1 MRDIGVCEF
10 TILMPCLNEA
20 ASLEFCITE
29 AKGYI
34 ERYHLDAEILIA
46 DNGSTDGSV
55 QIAEKEGVRVVMIE
69 ERGYGAALIGGIRA
83 ARGRYIIMLDADGSY
98 DFNDINPFIISIRAG
113 NSLVV
118 GNRFRGNSEKGAMH
132 ISHVLGVRAL
142 SAVAGWRFQAWNIR
156 DFHCGLRAF
165 DRKKALKLN
174 LQCPGMEFATEMI
187 ARFAMSGEKIAE
199 VPVSLRKDKREGKS
213 HLRTIRDGMRHLH
226 FILYKKSPTLKK

>member
-20 ASLEFCITE
+20 ASLKFCITE

-34 ERYHLDAEILIA
+34 ERYHLDAEILNA

-55 QIAEKEGVRVVMIE
+55 QIAKKEGVRVTTIE
-69 ERGYGAALIGGIRA
+69 KRGYGAALIGGIRA
-83 ARGRYIIMLDADGSY
+83 ARGRYIIMIDADGSY
-98 DFNDINPFIISIRAG
+98 DFNDINQVL
-113 NSLVV
+113 SLLKKDV
-118 GNRFRGNSEKGAMH
+118 EKGAMR

-142 SAVAGWRFQAWNIR
+142 SAFAGWRFQARNIR

-165 DRKKALKLN
+165 DRKKALELN

-213 HLRTIRDGMRHLH
+213 HLRTIRDGMRHLY
-226 FILYKKSPTLKK
+226 FILYKKARG